1 VEHRAHDPDLDGHER
16 EQRDSPPG
24 PCGVKSGRAVAE
36 PPSTGPA
43 QPPGFSDLIHAPTR
57 LSLMSLL
64 SASKWIEFGLLR
76 DTMELTDSALSKQLA
91 TLEDAGLVVLA
102 RDGVGRGKRVRVRL
116 SPEGRRAFDV
126 HVAALQAIIAR
137 SADPAREPL

>member
-1 VEHRAHDPDLDGHER
+1 M
-16 EQRDSPPG
+16 
-24 PCGVKSGRAVAE
+24 
-36 PPSTGPA
+36 TGTPA
-43 QPPGFSDLIHAPTR
+43 QPDGFNELIHAPTR

-64 SASKWIEFGLLR
+64 SASNWMEFGLLR

-116 SPEGRRAFDV
+116 TDDGRRAFDV
-126 HVAALQAIIAR
+126 HVAALRTIVER
-137 SADPAREPL
+137 STTWEPVHQDETA